1 MMQMPETI
9 GDRIRK
15 VRIESGMSQR
25 EFAKAIYV
33 ARNTVYRWEIGKAVP
48 YAHDVQHIAERFGVS
63 CDYLILGICTNVGA
77 NT

>member
-1 MMQMPETI
+1 MPETI

-15 VRIESGMSQR
+15 LRINAGMSQR
-25 EFAKAIYV
+25 KFARSVYV
-33 ARNTVYRWEIGKAVP
+33 TRSTVYRWEKGKSVP
-48 YAHDVQHIAERFGVS
+48 YAHDVQHIAEQFGVS